1 MKRETAIAVWADLN
15 DFALE
20 SRGALWGPSIEQAE
34 IGERSCDYWF
44 VEVCFSGSE
53 IRSDLRELCLELAG
67 RHRVEV
73 AFRKSVT
80 FS

>member
-20 SRGALWGPSIEQAE
+20 SNGALWGPSIEHAE
-34 IGERSCDYWF
+34 IAEGPSDHWF
-44 VEVCFSGSE
+44 VEVYFSGSE
-53 IRSDLRELCLELAG
+53 IRVDLRDLCLKLAAK
-67 RHRVEV
+67 HRAGV
-73 AFRKSVT
+73 AFRESVT

>member
-20 SRGALWGPSIEQAE
+20 SNGALWGPSIGYAE
-34 IGERSCDYWF
+34 GPSDHWF
-44 VEVCFSGSE
+44 VEVYFSGSE
-53 IRSDLRELCLELAG
+53 IRVDLRDLCLKLAAK
-67 RHRVEV
+67 HRADV
-73 AFRKSVT
+73 AFRESVT